1 MQENIIRDSLD
12 PMILPFKQ
20 LNPSFY
26 SQYLSVRAVICH
38 PGTHTGKEED
48 YKDTP
53 TENSK

>member
-1 MQENIIRDSLD
+1 M
-12 PMILPFKQ
+12 MLPFKQ